1 MSHLDRITAL
11 AGDERG
17 AVLVIFAVFAPVAI
31 LFAVFAID
39 TGNWYLH
46 KRHLQLQ
53 ADAGALAAALEFQPC
68 SNGAIEA
75 AAKKYS
81 GVGSESPYNEQLG
94 GTSASNVR
102 ELINSKKYFNAPSNP
117 APADPSAEEKP
128 PCEADMVD
136 VKLTETNVPSPPR
149 DRFGA
154 HSRRLA

>member
-1 MSHLDRITAL
+1 MSHLGRITAL

-75 AAKKYS
+75 AAD
-81 GVGSESPYNEQLG
+81 
-94 GTSASNVR
+94 SAQRV
-102 ELINSKKYFNAPSNP
+102 AQQT
-117 APADPSAEEKP
+117 D
-128 PCEADMVD
+128 
-136 VKLTETNVPSPPR
+136 
-149 DRFGA
+149 
-154 HSRRLA
+154 